1 MYFVPYT
8 TTYSTLKQLELPE
21 LTLKAMAALAAV
33 KTQGDASSL
42 ETFAKLAKNCMTFN
56 AGGQVAEVMES
67 VWNAC
72 QSAPTSKDTPFSKV
86 FIHTKVAKEFDAV
99 NLSEWVQALD
109 DEMAVACCL
118 AVKELKV
125 WLKQHGADYLTWD
138 KVVSIFNNCDYI
150 IKDESSS
157 KRINDIQTFDEKRW
171 FDFPGSDLVRK
182 RKILT
187 WFKDLF
193 NKKGEQSVLDNSVI
207 VQEGTLDRLADI
219 ASECGAA
226 LKDPVSLFFATEQKS
241 DKVMEIGII
250 RFPRKGD
257 PRIKLFRLVIF
268 AFFKSTRILLSQHDQ
283 SGFEV
288 EYDSV
293 EFKPNTAAIDKKFA
307 QKAKEKLAQEDTFD
321 F

>member
-1 MYFVPYT
+1 M
-8 TTYSTLKQLELPE
+8 
-21 LTLKAMAALAAV
+21 ALAAV
-33 KTQGDASSL
+33 KTEGNVSSL
-42 ETFAKLAKNCMTFN
+42 EKFTELAKNSMTFN
-56 AGGQVAEVMES
+56 AGYEVAKAVET

-72 QSAPTSKDTPFSKV
+72 QSVPTSKNTPFSKV

-99 NLSEWVQALD
+99 SLSEWVKALD

-125 WLKQHGADYLTWD
+125 WLKEHNADCLTWD

-150 IKDESSS
+150 VKDESSS
-157 KRINDIQTFDEKRW
+157 KRINDIKTFDEKRW
-171 FDFPGSDLVRK
+171 FDFPGSDIVRK
-182 RKILT
+182 KNILT

-193 NKKGEQSVLDNSVI
+193 NKNKEQSVLDNSVI
-207 VQEGTLDRLADI
+207 VQEGTLDRLAGI

-226 LKDPVSLFFATEQKS
+226 LKDPGSLFYATEQKS

-250 RFPRKGD
+250 RFPTKGN

-268 AFFKSTRILLSQHDQ
+268 AFFKSTRILISQHDQ
-283 SGFEV
+283 AGFEV

-293 EFKPNTAAIDKKFA
+293 EFKPNSAVTAKVEKRFI
-307 QKAKEKLAQEDTFD
+307 QKAKDKLAQEDTFD

>member
-1 MYFVPYT
+1 MHDVIYLRAVYRVYFVLYT

-33 KTQGDASSL
+33 KTQGDVSSL

-125 WLKQHGADYLTWD
+125 WLKEHGGADYLTWD

-157 KRINDIQTFDEKRW
+157 ISASMTYKHLTNNVGLI
-171 FDFPGSDLVRK
+171 SVRA
-182 RKILT
+182 T
-187 WFKDLF
+187 WFERERFLLGSKTCSIKRENSQCLIIRLLS
-193 NKKGEQSVLDNSVI
+193 KKGL
-207 VQEGTLDRLADI
+207 
-219 ASECGAA
+219 
-226 LKDPVSLFFATEQKS
+226 
-241 DKVMEIGII
+241 
-250 RFPRKGD
+250 
-257 PRIKLFRLVIF
+257 
-268 AFFKSTRILLSQHDQ
+268 
-283 SGFEV
+283 
-288 EYDSV
+288 
-293 EFKPNTAAIDKKFA
+293 
-307 QKAKEKLAQEDTFD
+307 
-321 F
+321 